1 MVATTN
7 RFSQIFKQKYQVA
20 IQALKSNEAIFP
32 SLFFHLDFN
41 PQWTNIIY
49 RGWKVIKYASFQ
61 TFSWKFNKK
70 GLYHKFAL
78 LPKSFSLPFFKAK
91 ITQAKNSRNVSS
103 LFLWQIISHYDFCRA
118 KNTQKLTLLTYFT
131 IIERKQAKWTKSI
144 GALYNVW
151 KSFPSGSLYEQY
163 WHKQIRLLTPLLS
176 FWGPS

>member
-1 MVATTN
+1 MVATN

-91 ITQAKNSRNVSS
+91 ITQAKNAFSETCQVFSFDR
-103 LFLWQIISHYDFCRA
+103 LYLITFRA

-144 GALYNVW
+144 GVLYNVW